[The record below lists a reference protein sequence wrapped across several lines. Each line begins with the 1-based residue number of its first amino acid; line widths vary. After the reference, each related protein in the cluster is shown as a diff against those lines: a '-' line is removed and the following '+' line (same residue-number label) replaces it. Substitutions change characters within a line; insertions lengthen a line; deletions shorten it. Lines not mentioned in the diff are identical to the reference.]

1 MFNPTHLLVSRSKQ
15 TPVQLVRSSR
25 GFALV
30 TETEWGQHCQPTFE
44 LRSKRGIFCKGV
56 QVVGYSLQPLKI
68 QESSTVSAPVAI
80 GAGE

>member
-30 TETEWGQHCQPTFE
+30 TETEWRQRSQPVFE
-44 LRSKRGIFCKGV
+44 LHPKRGFFCKGV
-56 QVVGYSLQPLKI
+56 QVVGYSLLPLKTQDI
-68 QESSTVSAPVAI
+68 SSTSIPVAI
-80 GAGE
+80 GAEE

>member
-30 TETEWGQHCQPTFE
+30 TETEWRQRSQPVFE
-44 LRSKRGIFCKGV
+44 LHPNTTTRLLGTGQASLAYACDGISKQNDCV
-56 QVVGYSLQPLKI
+56 VVG
-68 QESSTVSAPVAI
+68 
-80 GAGE
+80 